1 MDASEMRRAT
11 ATTAKPAEQEPEQP
25 LRT

>member
-1 MDASEMRRAT
+1 MDANEMRRAT
-11 ATTAKPAEQEPEQP
+11 RTTAEQEPEQP